1 MAKES
6 ITGKS
11 KKWEWANSWWILFT
25 FVPLGLL
32 AFVSYIYIGKT
43 AKQIKWYIAG
53 VVYLVAAWFVLL
65 IPADIVPFELKNTLY
80 VVIWIVSII
89 HAFLIRKQYL
99 IRRAYIVD
107 NKINEKSAENTR
119 NQVYAEMERQLSG
132 QKNSPK
138 TGFKNSKKNIQRDT
152 RLDFEQQLSDI
163 TSGKNA
169 AKASVQADENHQ
181 MLNSQNAS
189 AQNVQMSGQEN
200 SATQAQ
206 TSQAAQTAMPES
218 APAAEK
224 IDINHCTLQQLIALP
239 GVSAV
244 MAKKAEAH
252 RNEKG
257 RFTSVDEFF
266 EVTGLQPH
274 FAQQIKDRLVC
285 GDAAAESEKKKG
297 RILDF

>member
-25 FVPLGLL
+25 FFPLGLL

-43 AKQIKWYIAG
+43 ARQIKWYIAG
-53 VVYLVAAWFVLL
+53 VVYLAAAWFVLL
-65 IPADIVPFELKNTLY
+65 VPSDIVPFELKNTLY
-80 VVIWIVSII
+80 VVIWIISII

-99 IRRAYIVD
+99 IRRSYIID
-107 NKINEKSAENTR
+107 NKVNEKSAENTR
-119 NQVYAEMERQLSG
+119 NQVYAEMDRQLNG

-138 TGFKNSKKNIQRDT
+138 TSFKNNKKNIQRDT
-152 RLDFEQQLSDI
+152 RLDFEQQLSNI
-163 TSGKNA
+163 TVGKNT
-169 AKASVQADENHQ
+169 AKTDTQPDENHQ

-189 AQNVQMSGQEN
+189 VQSAQTSVQEN
-200 SATQAQ
+200 SANHVQEAQ
-206 TSQAAQTAMPES
+206 TSQASMSEGVPS
-218 APAAEK
+218 AEK

-244 MAKKAEAH
+244 MAKKAEAY

-257 RFTSVDEFF
+257 RFASVEEFF

-274 FAQQIKDRLVC
+274 FAQQIKERLVC
-285 GDAAAESEKKKG
+285 GDAAETEKKKG

>member
-25 FVPLGLL
+25 FFPLGLL

-43 AKQIKWYIAG
+43 ARQIKWYIAG
-53 VVYLVAAWFVLL
+53 VVYLAAAWFVLL
-65 IPADIVPFELKNTLY
+65 VPSDIVPFELKNTLY
-80 VVIWIVSII
+80 VVIWIISII
-89 HAFLIRKQYL
+89 HAFLSRKQYL
-99 IRRAYIVD
+99 IRRSYIID
-107 NKINEKSAENTR
+107 NKVNEKSAENTR
-119 NQVYAEMERQLSG
+119 NQVYAEMDRQLNG

-138 TGFKNSKKNIQRDT
+138 TGFKNNKKNIQRDT
-152 RLDFEQQLSDI
+152 RLDFEQQLSNI
-163 TSGKNA
+163 TSGKNT
-169 AKASVQADENHQ
+169 AKTDTQSDENLQ
-181 MLNSQNAS
+181 ILGSQNPS
-189 AQNVQMSGQEN
+189 AQNAQASVSEGV
-200 SATQAQ
+200 SAT
-206 TSQAAQTAMPES
+206 
-218 APAAEK
+218 EK

-244 MAKKAEAH
+244 MAKKAEAY

-257 RFTSVDEFF
+257 RFASVDEFF

-274 FAQQIKDRLVC
+274 FAQQVKERLVC
-285 GDAAAESEKKKG
+285 GDAAETEKKKG